1 MENKM
6 KSNIDFHDIDK
17 LKRLYIKKHEQLAE
31 ALEEYKGFA
40 ESMAQT
46 ERDYR
51 KEKSKATLKRKV
63 DGIQATL
70 IPAVVNGDVSDVR
83 MKFKISESLFHGC
96 RENIKR
102 LHSAIDMFRSLL
114 STAKSE
120 INIR

>member
-1 MENKM
+1 M
-6 KSNIDFHDIDK
+6 IDFSD
-17 LKRLYIKKHEQLAE
+17 LKRIKEGYFEKHTELAE
-31 ALEEYKGFA
+31 ALKEYHEFGEK
-40 ESMAQT
+40 MAQA

-51 KEKSKATLKRKV
+51 KEKSKATLKRKLE
-63 DGIQATL
+63 GIQATL
-70 IPAVVNGDVSDVR
+70 IPSVVNGDVSDIR
-83 MKFKISESLFHGC
+83 MKFKISETLFHGC